1 MLPIAPDREGEYLA
15 CYPIRVSHVFR
26 AKLVERVKREPGLQL
41 IFLESVCDDPK
52 IIDANIA
59 VKVSAGDPDYDG
71 MTREKA
77 EKDFRDR
84 IALYER
90 NYETIDPDI
99 DSDLTYAKIINVG
112 SQVVANKVDG
122 YLQSRIIYYLM
133 NL

>member
-1 MLPIAPDREGEYLA
+1 M
-15 CYPIRVSHVFR
+15 
-26 AKLVERVKREPGLQL
+26 QL

-90 NYETIDPDI
+90 GYETIDPDI

-112 SQVVANKVDG
+112 SQVIANKVDG

>member
-1 MLPIAPDREGEYLA
+1 M
-15 CYPIRVSHVFR
+15 
-26 AKLVERVKREPGLQL
+26 
-41 IFLESVCDDPK
+41 CDDPK

-133 NL
+133 NLCA